1 MDGVD
6 RHGIR
11 QGPPLPDC
19 LRLPHQAWLRH
30 AENHEKYENLVEKR
44 GNVMLHEYRRAL
56 SASTEFGKM
65 KGIDEL
71 DSTDEVEPRLERQPC
86 FK

>member
-1 MDGVD
+1 
-6 RHGIR
+6 
-11 QGPPLPDC
+11 
-19 LRLPHQAWLRH
+19 
-30 AENHEKYENLVEKR
+30 
-44 GNVMLHEYRRAL
+44 MLHEYRRAL

-86 FK
+86 FKW

>member
-1 MDGVD
+1 
-6 RHGIR
+6 
-11 QGPPLPDC
+11 
-19 LRLPHQAWLRH
+19 
-30 AENHEKYENLVEKR
+30 
-44 GNVMLHEYRRAL
+44 MLHEYRRAL

-86 FK
+86 FKWWPNAPNKPPTCLKKHWFQREVLRSICLQILI